1 MGLNPE
7 MRGVAD
13 RTRTPE
19 ESAREVQE
27 VFTELRFQG
36 FHSCW
41 SLLGP
46 TTLGTL
52 LLLQNQGFV
61 HEGEETAVFQAYCPV
76 Y

>member
-41 SLLGP
+41 CP
-46 TTLGTL
+46 DL
-52 LLLQNQGFV
+52 LLK
-61 HEGEETAVFQAYCPV
+61 AVVGRGLRLGIQP
-76 Y
+76 